1 MSNGRSTAWLPSP
14 TSSGNSTEAPAKHVV
29 IVGMMGSGKT
39 TLGLA
44 LAEHFALPYFD
55 SDQALLEKMGVT
67 GRDLANRQG
76 VVYLHACEA
85 EILLH
90 QLSRTTPSVISAAA
104 STIDDATCRDHLAKG
119 HRVCWL
125 DAPAGLLTQRLQA
138 LASSRASTEVE
149 RGAKAQDRSS
159 ADGTPSEALEDGSHR
174 RKLRSE
180 EFEALFVR
188 RRALFAK
195 CSSVHLDATLPVE
208 ELLASVTAA
217 AAIAASTTEA
227 NEVASSAVLVEETS
241 HV

>member
-76 VVYLHACEA
+76 VDYLHACEA

-138 LASSRASTEVE
+138 LASSRASTEVA
-149 RGAKAQDRSS
+149 RDRSS
-159 ADGTPSEALEDGSHR
+159 AHGEPSEALEDGSHR

-217 AAIAASTTEA
+217 AAIGASTTEA
-227 NEVASSAVLVEETS
+227 SELGGPAALVEEAS